1 MSKKLLFIE
10 EGAAGKVK
18 EIKMFT
24 DPQTL
29 KTILNKLTWKILTM
43 LSEKEMYPL
52 EIAKQLGIHEQKVY
66 YHIRKLAKAGAITV
80 VREEEKKG
88 AIAKYYK
95 ATSFAF
101 GIELPEGYKTIQGFP
116 SVGMDAQIQAF
127 FKEFTKENGT
137 FDGKIVVG
145 SPMPHGP
152 FKTSARDGHYASHLT
167 FFLGQFTKTPEE
179 FAIKLDVDV
188 KAEKEEK
195 NNLILVGG
203 PGTNLLAQEVNDYLP
218 IKFNMQP
225 SEQGFL
231 FGGLISEKT
240 KNVYTADAAGLVA
253 KIVNPWDTSKRI
265 IVLAGNKAVGTKA
278 CVLALTNFWKKTLK
292 DYKGEDSFA
301 AVIQGFD
308 LDGDGKVDSIEVLE

>member
-1 MSKKLLFIE
+1 MNKKLLLHE
-10 EGAAGKVK
+10 ENKTQKVK
-18 EIKMFT
+18 EIAIIE
-24 DPQTL
+24 DPQKL
-29 KTILNKLTWKILTM
+29 KMILNRLSWKILVM

-52 EIAKQLGIHEQKVY
+52 EIARKLGVHEQKVY
-66 YHIRKLAKAGAITV
+66 YHVRKLARAGAITV

-95 ATSFAF
+95 AVSPAF
-101 GIELPEGYKTIQGFP
+101 GIELPQGYKIIQRL
-116 SVGMDAQIQAF
+116 SLIGMDEQIQKF
-127 FKEFTKENGT
+127 FKEFIGKDGAFE
-137 FDGKIVVG
+137 GKIVVG
-145 SPMPHGP
+145 SPTPHGP

-167 FFLGQFTKTPEE
+167 FFLGQFAKMPEE

-203 PGTNLLAQEVNDYLP
+203 PGTNLLTQELNEYLP
-218 IKFNMQP
+218 IRFNMQP

-231 FGGLISEKT
+231 FGGLVSRKT
-240 KNVYTADAAGLVA
+240 SNVYTADAVGLIA
-253 KIVNPWDTSKRI
+253 KIVNPWDDTKRI

-292 DYKGEDSFA
+292 GYNGEDTFA
-301 AVIQGFD
+301 KVIQGFD

>member
-1 MSKKLLFIE
+1 MNKKLLLHE
-10 EGAAGKVK
+10 ENKTQKVK
-18 EIKMFT
+18 EIAIIE
-24 DPQTL
+24 DPQKL
-29 KTILNKLTWKILTM
+29 KMILNRLSWKILVM

-52 EIAKQLGIHEQKVY
+52 EIARKLGVHEQKVY
-66 YHIRKLAKAGAITV
+66 YHVRKLARAGAITV

-95 ATSFAF
+95 AVSPAF
-101 GIELPEGYKTIQGFP
+101 GIELPQGYKTIQRL
-116 SVGMDAQIQAF
+116 SLIGMDEQIQKF
-127 FKEFTKENGT
+127 FKEFIGKDGAFE
-137 FDGKIVVG
+137 GKIVVG
-145 SPMPHGP
+145 SPTPHGP

-167 FFLGQFTKTPEE
+167 FFLGQFAKMPEE

-203 PGTNLLAQEVNDYLP
+203 PGTNLLTQELNEYLP
-218 IKFNMQP
+218 IRFNMQP

-231 FGGLISEKT
+231 FGGLVSRKT
-240 KNVYTADAAGLVA
+240 SNVYTADAVGLIA
-253 KIVNPWDTSKRI
+253 KIVNPWDDTKRI

-278 CVLALTNFWKKTLK
+278 CVLALANFWKKTLK
-292 DYKGEDSFA
+292 GYNGEDTFA
-301 AVIQGFD
+301 KVIQGFD